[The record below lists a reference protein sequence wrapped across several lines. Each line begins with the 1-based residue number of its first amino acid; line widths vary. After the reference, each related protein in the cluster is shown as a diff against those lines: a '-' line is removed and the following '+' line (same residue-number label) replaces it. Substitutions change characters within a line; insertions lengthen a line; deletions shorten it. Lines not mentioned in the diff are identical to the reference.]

1 MTAADPAAALP
12 VEIHEA
18 ETIVRAVKT
27 PHHVNP
33 AVTRIRPSA
42 FRPAAGH
49 TVLSV
54 MRQLMGDDFCKD
66 KGVEI
71 CGNEYIGLA
80 AITAAEIRRPGSLVV
95 DYRHDFLGHAHIDH
109 QLPAI
114 QRDEPPP
121 ADVLQKLDDRCKK
134 LAAAAVF
141 HKDQAPT
148 APGWS
153 GPALKL
159 ASLPVGGPPPLDPA
173 PAP

>member
-1 MTAADPAAALP
+1 MTAADPAADLP
-12 VEIHEA
+12 IEIHDA

-33 AVTRIRPSA
+33 AETRIRPSA
-42 FRPAAGH
+42 FRPAPGH

-80 AITAAEIRRPGSLVV
+80 AIAAAEVRRPGSLVV
-95 DYRHDFLGHAHIDH
+95 DYRDDFLGHAHIDH

-114 QRDEPPP
+114 QRNEPPP
-121 ADVLQKLDDRCKK
+121 PDLLQQLDDRCKK

-141 HKDQAPT
+141 HKDPSPT
-148 APGWS
+148 VPSWAGS
-153 GPALKL
+153 ALRL
-159 ASLPVGGPPPLDPA
+159 ASLPGERPPPVDLRP
-173 PAP
+173 PV